1 METGLKDKNEQEA
14 RQIVLDIVATVA
26 SAGLDRSEIDTEN
39 RMVYNILYK
48 QPMENIMARSTDIT
62 SLTEHRKNLRDHFRQ
77 VRETGR
83 PLFITTNGETNAV
96 VLSPEAYDAL
106 ADKAEL
112 AESLAMID
120 RSMEDIRTGRT
131 QPAKPALKKIA
142 DELRLKL
149 DR

>member
-1 METGLKDKNEQEA
+1 MK
-14 RQIVLDIVATVA
+14 RQMYSHLNADQKPRFVATVA
-26 SAGLDRSEIDTEN
+26 SAGLDRSEIDSES

-48 QPMENIMARSTDIT
+48 KPMENIMARSTDIT
-62 SLTEHRKNLRDHFRQ
+62 SFTEHRKNLRDHFRQ

>member
-1 METGLKDKNEQEA
+1 
-14 RQIVLDIVATVA
+14 
-26 SAGLDRSEIDTEN
+26 
-39 RMVYNILYK
+39 
-48 QPMENIMARSTDIT
+48 MARSTDIT
-62 SLTEHRKNLRDHFRQ
+62 SFTDHRQHLRDHLRQ

-83 PLFITTNGETNAV
+83 PLYVTTNGETNAV
-96 VLSPEAYDAL
+96 VLSPQAYDAL

-131 QPAKPALKKIA
+131 HPARPALKKLA
-142 DELRLKL
+142 DELGLKL

>member
-1 METGLKDKNEQEA
+1 
-14 RQIVLDIVATVA
+14 
-26 SAGLDRSEIDTEN
+26 
-39 RMVYNILYK
+39 
-48 QPMENIMARSTDIT
+48 MARSTDIT
-62 SLTEHRKNLRDHFRQ
+62 SFTEHRKHLRDHLKQ

-83 PLFITTNGETNAV
+83 PLYVTTNGETDAV

-120 RSMEDIRTGRT
+120 RGMEDIRAGRA
-131 QPAKPALKKIA
+131 QPAKPALERIA
-142 DELRLKL
+142 DKLGLRL

>member
-1 METGLKDKNEQEA
+1 
-14 RQIVLDIVATVA
+14 
-26 SAGLDRSEIDTEN
+26 
-39 RMVYNILYK
+39 MVYNILYR
-48 QPMENIMARSTDIT
+48 QPVENIMARSTDIT
-62 SLTEHRKNLRDHFRQ
+62 SFTEHRKNLRDHLRQ

-131 QPAKPALKKIA
+131 QPAKPALEKIA
-142 DELRLKL
+142 DELGLKL